1 MEQGRFI
8 VEIGL
13 IHGHKSLAYL
23 MFGIALINVVLAL
36 MPNRSPKVLKILHMV
51 LMNTGR
57 LTLLVGLSVWMV
69 KWSGAPFLN
78 MWWAWTALLLW
89 GPIEVLAKRMV
100 KPEIQYLMDG
110 GQSSNK
116 LVKGTVGQL
125 LIVAVIFALMSAKA
139 LRSVS

>member
-1 MEQGRFI
+1 M
-8 VEIGL
+8 EIGL

-36 MPNRSPKVLKILHMV
+36 MPNRSAKTLKVLHMV
-51 LMNTGR
+51 LMNVGR
-57 LTLLVGLSVWMV
+57 LTLLVGLSVWIV
-69 KWSGAPFLN
+69 KWSGAPFAN
-78 MWWAWTALLLW
+78 MWWAWSALILW

-110 GQSSNK
+110 GQSSSK

-125 LIVAVIFALMSAKA
+125 LIIAVIFALMSAKA
-139 LRSVS
+139 LRNAG

>member
-1 MEQGRFI
+1 MES
-8 VEIGL
+8 GL

-36 MPNRSPKVLKILHMV
+36 MPNRSAKAMKILHMI
-51 LMNTGR
+51 LMNVGR

-69 KWSGAPFLN
+69 KWSGAPIAN
-78 MWWAWTALLLW
+78 MWWAWSALILW

-110 GQSSNK
+110 GQSSSK
-116 LVKGTVGQL
+116 LGQGYCGS
-125 LIVAVIFALMSAKA
+125 VADCCCHLCFDVC
-139 LRSVS
+139 

>member
-1 MEQGRFI
+1 ME
-8 VEIGL
+8 VGL

-36 MPNRSPKVLKILHMV
+36 KPNKSAKALKILHTV
-51 LMNTGR
+51 LMNIGR
-57 LTLLVGLSVWMV
+57 LTLLVGLSLWTV
-69 KWSGAPFLN
+69 KWSGVPILN
-78 MWWAWTALLLW
+78 MWWAWSALLLW

-125 LIVAVIFALMSAKA
+125 LIIAIIFALMSAKA
-139 LRSVS
+139 LRVAG

>member
-1 MEQGRFI
+1 

-36 MPNRSPKVLKILHMV
+36 MPNRNAKVLKILHTI

-57 LTLLVGLSVWMV
+57 LTLIIGLSIWAV
-69 KWSGAPFLN
+69 KWSGAPILN
-78 MWWAWTALLLW
+78 MWWAWSALLLW

-100 KPEIQYLMDG
+100 KPDIQYLLDG
-110 GQSSNK
+110 GQSSKK
-116 LVKGTVGQL
+116 LVMGTVGQL
-125 LIVAVIFALMSAKA
+125 IIIAVIFGLMSAKA
-139 LRSVS
+139 VRPILAL

>member
-1 MEQGRFI
+1 M
-8 VEIGL
+8 EIGL
-13 IHGHKSLAYL
+13 VHGHKSLAYL

-36 MPNRSPKVLKILHMV
+36 MPNRSPKAMKILHMV

-57 LTLLVGLSVWMV
+57 LTLIVGLSVWIV
-69 KWSGAPFLN
+69 KWSGAPVFN
-78 MWWAWTALLLW
+78 MWWGWIALLLW

-100 KPEIQYLMDG
+100 MPEIQYLMDG
-110 GQSSNK
+110 GQSSSK

-139 LRSVS
+139 IRPIG

>member
-1 MEQGRFI
+1 ME
-8 VEIGL
+8 VGL

-36 MPNRSPKVLKILHMV
+36 KPNKGAKALQILHTI

-57 LTLLVGLSVWMV
+57 LTLLVGLSLWMV
-69 KWSGAPFLN
+69 NWNGVPIMN
-78 MWWAWTALLLW
+78 MWWAWVALLLW

-100 KPEIQYLMDG
+100 QPEIQYLMDG
-110 GQSSNK
+110 GQFSNR

-125 LIVAVIFALMSAKA
+125 LLIAVIFTLMSAKA
-139 LRSVS
+139 LHAIG

>member
-1 MEQGRFI
+1 M
-8 VEIGL
+8 EIGL

-36 MPNRSPKVLKILHMV
+36 KPNKSAKALKVLHTV
-51 LMNTGR
+51 LMNIGR
-57 LTLLVGLSVWMV
+57 LTLVVGLSLWTV
-69 KWSGAPFLN
+69 KWSGAPILN
-78 MWWAWTALLLW
+78 MWWAWSALLLW

-125 LIVAVIFALMSAKA
+125 LIIAIIFALMSAKA
-139 LRSVS
+139 LRVAG

>member
-1 MEQGRFI
+1 MET
-8 VEIGL
+8 GL

-36 MPNRSPKVLKILHMV
+36 KPNKSAKALKILHTV
-51 LMNTGR
+51 LMNIGR
-57 LTLLVGLSVWMV
+57 LTLLVGLSLWTV
-69 KWSGAPFLN
+69 KWSGAPILN
-78 MWWAWTALLLW
+78 MWWAWSALLLW

-116 LVKGTVGQL
+116 LIKGTVGQL
-125 LIVAVIFALMSAKA
+125 LIIAIIFALMSAKA
-139 LRSVS
+139 LRVAG

>member
-1 MEQGRFI
+1 M
-8 VEIGL
+8 EIGL

-36 MPNRSPKVLKILHMV
+36 KPNKSAKALKILHTV
-51 LMNTGR
+51 LMNIGR
-57 LTLLVGLSVWMV
+57 VTLLVGLSLWMV
-69 KWSGAPFLN
+69 KWSGAPILN
-78 MWWAWTALLLW
+78 MWWAWSALLLW

-100 KPEIQYLMDG
+100 KPEIQYLLDG

-125 LIVAVIFALMSAKA
+125 LIIAIIFALMSAKA
-139 LRSVS
+139 LRIAG